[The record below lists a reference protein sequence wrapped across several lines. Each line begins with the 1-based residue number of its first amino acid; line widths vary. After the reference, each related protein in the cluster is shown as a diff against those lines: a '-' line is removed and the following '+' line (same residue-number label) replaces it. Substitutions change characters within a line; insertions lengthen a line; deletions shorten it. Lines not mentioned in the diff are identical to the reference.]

1 MDTHQSKYVAT
12 VGFKIGIEPDDV
24 HSSRQRDNRVARRR
38 AEAKDNAL
46 GSTSRL
52 AAINGFHVV
61 GIKGV
66 ACVTLT
72 DVYRCLIY
80 CDPGK

>member
-1 MDTHQSKYVAT
+1 MDTHQSKCVAG

-24 HSSRQRDNRVARRR
+24 HSSRQHDNRVARRR

-52 AAINGFHVV
+52 AATNVV